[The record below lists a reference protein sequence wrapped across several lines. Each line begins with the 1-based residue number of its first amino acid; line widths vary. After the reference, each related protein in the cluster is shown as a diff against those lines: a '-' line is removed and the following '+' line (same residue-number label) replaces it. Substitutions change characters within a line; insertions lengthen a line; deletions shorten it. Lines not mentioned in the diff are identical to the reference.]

1 MELVMFKQVNY
12 NTWYLRVLGVFT
24 RFFSL
29 IHFNGLRALFNGGV
43 YYSLKENDHDTL
55 KKLLS
60 SGYYVILTQRKSHL
74 TTYLIGILSYIKTRK
89 WPKYT
94 HVLMNVDTVEDP
106 DQWNKFRL
114 MEATN
119 SGVHWSTFM
128 QVFDCDAVAILAP
141 LNPDWNWDKAVEAL
155 LKQNGLLYDDLF
167 DINDTQRVSCVEL
180 IRNSL
185 FSDPRYKEEFKEFEA
200 SIAKVGNLTPQ
211 MFRDCGDFRVVFEVS
226 R

>member
-1 MELVMFKQVNY
+1 MFKQTNY
-12 NTWYLRVLGVFT
+12 NSWYVTVLGVIT

-43 YYSLKENDHDTL
+43 YYSLKEEDHDKL
-55 KKLLS
+55 KMILS
-60 SGYYVILTQRKSHL
+60 SGYYIILTQRKSHL
-74 TTYLIGILSYIKTRK
+74 TTYLIGILSYIKTRQ

-106 DQWNKFRL
+106 TQWNKFRL

-128 QVFDCDAVAILAP
+128 QVFDCDSVVVLAP
-141 LNPDWNWDKAVEAL
+141 LNKDWNWDDTVEGL
-155 LKQNGLLYDDLF
+155 LKQFGLLYDDLF
-167 DINDTQRVSCVEL
+167 DIDDAQRVSCVEL
-180 IRNSL
+180 VRNAL
-185 FSDPRYKEEFKEFEA
+185 KADPKYAESFKDFEA
-200 SIAKVGNLTPQ
+200 TINVVGNLTPQ
-211 MFRDCGDFRVVFEVS
+211 MFRDCADFRVVFEVS